1 MPTSAIDSLVFR
13 NMFGDREVRQIWS
26 DEYRTQCYLDW
37 EAALARAQA
46 RLGLIPQDAATE
58 INRVCKLEN
67 IDFSGL
73 KKKPLNMVFPLGGVS
88 IRSAICAVV
97 TRATGVIGARPHRM
111 SLIQPPS
118 SR

>member
-13 NMFGDREVRQIWS
+13 NMFGDREVRQIWA

-46 RLGLIPQDAATE
+46 GLGLIPQDAATE

-67 IDFSGL
+67 IDFSRLEEKSSNIGNRCLGFSNKIAILGL
-73 KKKPLNMVFPLGGVS
+73 V
-88 IRSAICAVV
+88 
-97 TRATGVIGARPHRM
+97 AR
-111 SLIQPPS
+111 
-118 SR
+118 